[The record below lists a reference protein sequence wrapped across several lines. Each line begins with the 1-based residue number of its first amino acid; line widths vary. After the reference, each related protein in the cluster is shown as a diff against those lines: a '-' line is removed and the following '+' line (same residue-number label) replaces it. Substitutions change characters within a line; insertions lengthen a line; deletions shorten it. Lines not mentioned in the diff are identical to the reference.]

1 MTAALLR
8 LRDAAA
14 AYGVSYWYLHAA
26 VKSERLPAIRPSRE
40 WLVEP
45 DAVMAFLVAE
55 SAAKAEADS

>member
-1 MTAALLR
+1 MSAALLR

-45 DAVMAFLVAE
+45 DAVMAYLRSE
-55 SAAKAEADS
+55 HDAKVEADS